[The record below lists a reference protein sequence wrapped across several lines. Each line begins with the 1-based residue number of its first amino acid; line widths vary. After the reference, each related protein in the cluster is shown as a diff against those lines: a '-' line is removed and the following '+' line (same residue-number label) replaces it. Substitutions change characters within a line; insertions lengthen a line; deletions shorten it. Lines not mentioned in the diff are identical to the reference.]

1 MTDASQRLN
10 LLGTAAK
17 SFLIEHPRLTEAL
30 ERMDR
35 LRAIGRKTIGK
46 PQKILPIIGP
56 SGSGKSTNIDAWRAK
71 IVVKENIPAHNPHPV
86 LHVTLSAKATVKSL
100 GADILHAL
108 GENGLPIEV
117 IADMLGR
124 QRGRRAR
131 VADPMNDLKDAQ
143 IMYAAATA
151 LKIAGV
157 QLLALDEIHHLV
169 HTDGS
174 IKTAWSVS
182 ETLKRLA
189 DAGVCPIAVIG
200 TYEAR
205 RIISAKNNPQFAGRC
220 TSPIKLD
227 PLDISVPNEL
237 ELFAGYVFALGGH
250 YYDSGIFPQPQN
262 LTREDF
268 LACYY
273 DVSKGVIGDVS
284 RLTEAAA
291 EYAIR
296 RGSKT
301 IDREDLSLATRH
313 WAMSL
318 DITDHDPWMLGARD
332 LKTIKE
338 RT

>member
-1 MTDASQRLN
+1 MTISQQLQ
-10 LLGTAAK
+10 LLGSASKT
-17 SFLIEHPRLTEAL
+17 FLIEHPRLTEAVD
-30 ERMDR
+30 RMDK
-35 LRAIGRKTIGK
+35 LREIGRDTIGK
-46 PQKILPIIGP
+46 PQKILPVIGP
-56 SGSGKSTNIDAWRAK
+56 SGSGKSTNIRAWRDK
-71 IVVKENIPAHNPHPV
+71 IVITENIRQDAPHPV
-86 LHVTLSAKATVKSL
+86 LHVTLSAKATVKTL

-117 IADMLGR
+117 ISDMLGR

-143 IMYAAATA
+143 VMYAAATA

-169 HTDGS
+169 HSDGA

-182 ETLKRLA
+182 ETLKVLA
-189 DAGVCPIAVIG
+189 DTGVCPIAVIG

-205 RIISAKNNPQFAGRC
+205 RLISASNNPQFVQRC
-220 TSPIKLD
+220 TTPIALD
-227 PLDISVPNEL
+227 PLDISIPDEL
-237 ELFAGYVFALGGH
+237 ILFAGYVNSLGKQYH
-250 YYDSGIFPQPQN
+250 RAGIFPEPQN

-273 DVSKGVIGDVS
+273 DVSGGVIGTVS

-291 EYAIR
+291 DYAIR
-296 RGSKT
+296 RGAKT
-301 IDREDLSLATRH
+301 IDREDLSLATRR

-318 DITDHDPWMLGARD
+318 DITDHDPWANGARD
-332 LKTIKE
+332 LQTIKK
-338 RT
+338 RA